1 MNILQDELV
10 VKQKSNSK
18 NELQTDDDDRNKI
31 TAEIGLLLVECLL
44 DSLNI

>member
-1 MNILQDELV
+1 MNILQDGLV

-31 TAEIGLLLVECLL
+31 TAEICLL
-44 DSLNI
+44 QCAAYLIR